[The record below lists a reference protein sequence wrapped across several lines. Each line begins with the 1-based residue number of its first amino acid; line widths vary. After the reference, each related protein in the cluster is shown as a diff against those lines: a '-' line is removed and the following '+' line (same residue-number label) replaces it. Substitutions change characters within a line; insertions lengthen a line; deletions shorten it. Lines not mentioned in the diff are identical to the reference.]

1 MSQHSDSPRLE
12 ALESSVSGIQE
23 TMSELVGMLRQL
35 TTETRTAGDGRRGE
49 ESGGARRDAAHI
61 YSSGTRRGPLTAATG
76 YRVTAVQDEGAGEA
90 TAARNFPVH
99 HRAASEPADTR
110 PGLPTG
116 VGPMI
121 DVRRGEA
128 RDPYLA
134 GITAY
139 DESRDVLRTDFKS
152 LPARVVPPV
161 LKAEKGGFQK
171 FKHEFFLKANMLD
184 ITAHFVDQG
193 MRAVPVGDPLK
204 QKAVLLQEGF
214 SNDEIRTA
222 YQAWNFI
229 DAALQSESDRSIL
242 KRCKSPREVFERLE
256 KWHDPDSEV
265 ATQRLYDK
273 FHEFT
278 IPPHSD
284 PITAL
289 HDLEDTNNQMHE
301 KGIGRIPDAVV
312 HARFVR
318 ALPDEYSL
326 VKEMLQTMK
335 NRDRDEIIRMVSTRH
350 SNLPQKKGAQ
360 RTSRQPEQAFVSSE
374 SGNRSGARRGRDRG
388 GGGRQGRGRR
398 GNNGGGGGNNNSS
411 GTPGGGASSSVGT
424 QRSGDGSGN
433 PGSGGDGRHNIPSG
447 RCFRCRQR
455 GHRRH
460 DCTTRESDFV
470 PRCNRCTGYGHE
482 ESSCSSDAAV
492 LVVELPVPEEDLAVE
507 AQAFAVSE
515 AGKCSV
521 TIGDAVGGVALDKQ
535 VMHYIADSAA
545 TCSMTPN
552 SDGLT
557 CYREC
562 SRPLGL
568 ANGEEITI
576 VGYGDLTVDF
586 RTNHG
591 WVRVEMND
599 VAHVPQLS
607 YNLISLPSM
616 AQKGHTYTG
625 DKDGVTLELKGGK
638 TVFFPLVGKLCR
650 QYGYR
655 PKAANN
661 MVDSACAVIAPGKVK
676 TPNPPPDINIL
687 HCTFGHAHEG
697 LLKKTATQQG
707 IAYSGEL
714 HECRGC
720 SMAKGLRKPIARS
733 TQTRADKRLQ
743 RVFVDL
749 SGPTAVKSIGGKRY
763 TLIVR
768 DDCTRFNRVYFLRH
782 KSDAASAFESF
793 LAEVRADGIPSTVM
807 AVRSDNGREFF
818 GGAFGE
824 LCRKRCIKQEFTP
837 ADSPKYNGVAER
849 ALGLI
854 NDAATAAR
862 IQATELYPGAPDY
875 PSLWAEA
882 VSWACHALNCTA
894 TTANPGD
901 KSPYEMW
908 YGSPPPRGAV
918 WPFLKPAVCRVKR
931 NNKSLP
937 KAQDCY
943 YVGPGIDH
951 PRDCIRVL
959 TANRSI
965 LTTRNVTWRHV
976 PLSRPAPPQQLPPIA
991 EEGGSTAGEG
1001 ASGER
1006 APSQGGG
1013 GVEEVLDNESDLDD
1027 TKPIARSTHTG
1038 ADTLCLSRAPA
1049 AAAPY
1054 CQRGGVY
1061 SGGGRERGGGVKSRR
1076 KEGARLG
1083 QRVQPRQRS
1092 GGVAPGVTRNPPTP
1106 SASPGRGGATGRN
1119 RSRGSGGAEG
1129 NPPTPSA
1136 SPGRGGARGRMRSR
1150 GSGGAEGNPP
1160 TPSASPGRGSATGRI
1175 RSRGS
1180 GGAEGNPPTPSASPG
1195 RGGASGRIRSRGSGG
1210 AEGDTPTPSVPPG
1223 RADFGGI
1230 NGNSGSRVSSSSSS
1244 SSSRTSSSRDSSS
1257 RTSSNTST
1265 SRGDVPTLAGRE
1277 AYRQKWDGKIPAL
1290 QGGRT
1295 RSQSK
1300 KHQMDAD
1307 TADALLTHAW
1317 RTEEEETTTERVHD
1331 LLLEEWLEK
1340 LERRGIGPRARGVR
1354 GCRVG
1359 RQGK

>member
-1 MSQHSDSPRLE
+1 MSGDSASPRLE
-12 ALESSVSGIQE
+12 ALESSVSEIQE
-23 TMSELVGMLRQL
+23 RMSELVGMLRQL

-76 YRVTAVQDEGAGEA
+76 YRVTAVRDEGAGEA

-139 DESRDVLRTDFKS
+139 DESRDVLRTEFKS

-284 PITAL
+284 PIAAL
-289 HDLEDTNNQMHE
+289 HDLEDINNQMHE
-301 KGIGRIPDAVV
+301 KGIGRIPDAVL

-326 VKEMLQTMK
+326 AKETLQAMK

-360 RTSRQPEQAFVSSE
+360 RTSRQPEQAFVSNE
-374 SGNRSGARRGRDRG
+374 SGDRSGARRGRDRRNG
-388 GGGRQGRGRR
+388 GGQGRGR
-398 GNNGGGGGNNNSS
+398 GGSSHGGVGNNNSS
-411 GTPGGGASSSVGT
+411 GTPSGSTSSPVETQGSSDGAGSLGGS
-424 QRSGDGSGN
+424 
-433 PGSGGDGRHNIPSG
+433 GDGRHHIPSG
-447 RCFRCRQR
+447 CCFRCRQR
-455 GHRRH
+455 GHRKR

-470 PRCNRCTGYGHE
+470 PRCTKCTGFGHE
-482 ESSCSSDAAV
+482 ESSCPSDMAV
-492 LVVELPVPEEDLAVE
+492 MVMELPVSEEDLAVE
-507 AQAFAVSE
+507 SQAFAAAE
-515 AGKCSV
+515 AGKCNAA
-521 TIGDAVGGVALDKQ
+521 IDDRVGGEALDKQ
-535 VMHYIADSAA
+535 VVQYIADSAA
-545 TCSMTPN
+545 TCNMTPDA
-552 SDGLT
+552 DGLT
-557 CYREC
+557 NYREC

-568 ANGEEITI
+568 ANGEEISI
-576 VGYGDLTVDF
+576 VGYGDLTVNF
-586 RTNHG
+586 RTDHR

-607 YNLISLPSM
+607 HNLISLPSM
-616 AQKGHTYTG
+616 TLKGHTYTG
-625 DKDGVTLELKGGK
+625 DKGGVTLKLKGGE

-650 QYGYR
+650 QYGFR
-655 PKAANN
+655 PEAAGS
-661 MVDSACAVIAPGKVK
+661 MVDSACTTIAPGKTK
-676 TPNPPPDINIL
+676 TPTTPTDINIL
-687 HCTFGHAHEG
+687 HCTFGDTHEV
-697 LLKKTATQQG
+697 LLKKEQQG
-707 IAYSGEL
+707 VNPSGEL

-720 SMAKGLRKPIARS
+720 SMSKG
-733 TQTRADKRLQ
+733 
-743 RVFVDL
+743 
-749 SGPTAVKSIGGKRY
+749 
-763 TLIVR
+763 
-768 DDCTRFNRVYFLRH
+768 
-782 KSDAASAFESF
+782 
-793 LAEVRADGIPSTVM
+793 
-807 AVRSDNGREFF
+807 
-818 GGAFGE
+818 
-824 LCRKRCIKQEFTP
+824 
-837 ADSPKYNGVAER
+837 
-849 ALGLI
+849 
-854 NDAATAAR
+854 
-862 IQATELYPGAPDY
+862 
-875 PSLWAEA
+875 
-882 VSWACHALNCTA
+882 
-894 TTANPGD
+894 
-901 KSPYEMW
+901 
-908 YGSPPPRGAV
+908 PR
-918 WPFLKPAVCRVKR
+918 
-931 NNKSLP
+931 
-937 KAQDCY
+937 
-943 YVGPGIDH
+943 
-951 PRDCIRVL
+951 
-959 TANRSI
+959 
-965 LTTRNVTWRHV
+965 
-976 PLSRPAPPQQLPPIA
+976 
-991 EEGGSTAGEG
+991 
-1001 ASGER
+1001 
-1006 APSQGGG
+1006 
-1013 GVEEVLDNESDLDD
+1013 
-1027 TKPIARSTHTG
+1027 KPIARSTHTG

-1092 GGVAPGVTRNPPTP
+1092 GGVAPGVTRNARG
-1106 SASPGRGGATGRN
+1106 ASGRN
-1119 RSRGSGGAEG
+1119 K
-1129 NPPTPSA
+1129 
-1136 SPGRGGARGRMRSR
+1136 
-1150 GSGGAEGNPP
+1150 
-1160 TPSASPGRGSATGRI
+1160 
-1175 RSRGS
+1175 SRGS

-1195 RGGASGRIRSRGSGG
+1195 RGGASGRMRSRGSGGAEGNPPTPSASPGRGGATGRIRSRGSGG
-1210 AEGDTPTPSVPPG
+1210 AEGNPSTPSASPGRGGATGKTCSRGHGGADGNPSTPAVSPGRGGASGKICSRGHGGADGNPSTPAVSPGRGGASGKICSRGHGGADGNPSTPAVSPGRGGASGKICSRGHGGAEGNPPTPSPPPG

-1230 NGNSGSRVSSSSSS
+1230 NGNSSSYSNED
-1244 SSSRTSSSRDSSS
+1244 SRTSSDSSS
-1257 RTSSNTST
+1257 GNDD
-1265 SRGDVPTLAGRE
+1265 GDFPAPARRPARDLE
-1277 AYRQKWDGKIPAL
+1277 AFGELPAL
-1290 QGGRT
+1290 QSGHT
-1295 RSQSK
+1295 RSQSRGLA
-1300 KHQMDAD
+1300 MGASCAD
-1307 TADALLTHAW
+1307 DLLAYAM
-1317 RTEEEETTTERVHD
+1317 RAMEAEKPTEEKVAEVERAHD
-1331 LLLEEWLEK
+1331 SLLEEQLEKEREWLEK

>member
-1 MSQHSDSPRLE
+1 MSEHSASPRLE
-12 ALESSVSGIQE
+12 ALESSVSEIQE
-23 TMSELVGMLRQL
+23 RMSELVGMLRQL

-61 YSSGTRRGPLTAATG
+61 YSSGARRGPLTAATG
-76 YRVTAVQDEGAGEA
+76 HRVTAVQDEGTGEA

-121 DVRRGEA
+121 DVRSGEA

-139 DESRDVLRTDFKS
+139 DQGRDVLRAEFKS
-152 LPARVVPPV
+152 LPTRVVAPV
-161 LKAEKGGFQK
+161 LKAEKGSFQK
-171 FKHEFFLKANMLD
+171 FKHEFFLKTNMLD
-184 ITAHFVDQG
+184 ITDHFVGRG

-214 SNDEIRTA
+214 SNEEIKGA
-222 YQAWNFI
+222 YQAWHFI
-229 DAALQSESDRSIL
+229 DAALQSDSDRSIL

-335 NRDRDEIIRMVSTRH
+335 NRDRDEIIRIVSTRH

-360 RTSRQPEQAFVSSE
+360 RTSRRPEQAFVSSE
-374 SGNRSGARRGRDRG
+374 SGNRSGARRGRDRR

-455 GHRRH
+455 GHRRQ

-482 ESSCSSDAAV
+482 ESSCSSDAAI

-535 VMHYIADSAA
+535 VVQYIADSAA
-545 TCSMTPN
+545 TCNMTPDA
-552 SDGLT
+552 DGLT
-557 CYREC
+557 NYREC

-568 ANGEEITI
+568 ANGEEISI
-576 VGYGDLTVDF
+576 VGYGDLTVNF
-586 RTNHG
+586 RTDHR
-591 WVRVEMND
+591 WVRVKMND

-607 YNLISLPSM
+607 HNLISLPSM
-616 AQKGHTYTG
+616 TLKGHTYMG
-625 DKDGVTLELKGGK
+625 DKGGVTLKLKGGE

-650 QYGYR
+650 QYGFR
-655 PKAANN
+655 PEAAGS
-661 MVDSACAVIAPGKVK
+661 MVDSACTTIAPGKTK
-676 TPNPPPDINIL
+676 TPTTPTDINIL
-687 HCTFGHAHEG
+687 HCTSGHTHEV
-697 LLKKTATQQG
+697 LLKKEQQG
-707 IAYSGEL
+707 VNPSGEL

-720 SMAKGLRKPIARS
+720 SMARGLRKS
-733 TQTRADKRLQ
+733 
-743 RVFVDL
+743 
-749 SGPTAVKSIGGKRY
+749 
-763 TLIVR
+763 
-768 DDCTRFNRVYFLRH
+768 
-782 KSDAASAFESF
+782 
-793 LAEVRADGIPSTVM
+793 
-807 AVRSDNGREFF
+807 
-818 GGAFGE
+818 
-824 LCRKRCIKQEFTP
+824 
-837 ADSPKYNGVAER
+837 
-849 ALGLI
+849 
-854 NDAATAAR
+854 
-862 IQATELYPGAPDY
+862 
-875 PSLWAEA
+875 
-882 VSWACHALNCTA
+882 
-894 TTANPGD
+894 
-901 KSPYEMW
+901 
-908 YGSPPPRGAV
+908 
-918 WPFLKPAVCRVKR
+918 
-931 NNKSLP
+931 
-937 KAQDCY
+937 
-943 YVGPGIDH
+943 
-951 PRDCIRVL
+951 
-959 TANRSI
+959 
-965 LTTRNVTWRHV
+965 
-976 PLSRPAPPQQLPPIA
+976 
-991 EEGGSTAGEG
+991 
-1001 ASGER
+1001 
-1006 APSQGGG
+1006 
-1013 GVEEVLDNESDLDD
+1013 
-1027 TKPIARSTHTG
+1027 IARSTHTG
-1038 ADTLCLSRAPA
+1038 ADTLRLSRAPA

-1076 KEGARLG
+1076 KEGARRG

-1092 GGVAPGVTRNPPTP
+1092 GGVAPGVTRNGEAPAAELGAGAAGVRKATPQHHRPPPGGEAPAAESGAGAAGVRKATPQHHRPPPGGEAPAAKFAAAATGVRMATPRHQRFPPGGEAPAAKFAAAATGVRMATPRHQRFPPGGEAPAAKYVAAATGVRKVTPRHHRSPPGGPISVASTATVAATAARTAVPAATAAAATTVETFPPTRGDLRGTWRP
-1106 SASPGRGGATGRN
+1106 SASSPYYRAATRGL
-1119 RSRGSGGAEG
+1119 SRG
-1129 NPPTPSA
+1129 
-1136 SPGRGGARGRMRSR
+1136 ARPWERP
-1150 GSGGAEGNPP
+1150 A
-1160 TPSASPGRGSATGRI
+1160 
-1175 RSRGS
+1175 
-1180 GGAEGNPPTPSASPG
+1180 
-1195 RGGASGRIRSRGSGG
+1195 
-1210 AEGDTPTPSVPPG
+1210 
-1223 RADFGGI
+1223 
-1230 NGNSGSRVSSSSSS
+1230 
-1244 SSSRTSSSRDSSS
+1244 RT
-1257 RTSSNTST
+1257 TC
-1265 SRGDVPTLAGRE
+1265 
-1277 AYRQKWDGKIPAL
+1277 
-1290 QGGRT
+1290 
-1295 RSQSK
+1295 
-1300 KHQMDAD
+1300 
-1307 TADALLTHAW
+1307 W
-1317 RTEEEETTTERVHD
+1317 RT
-1331 LLLEEWLEK
+1331 
-1340 LERRGIGPRARGVR
+1340 P
-1354 GCRVG
+1354 
-1359 RQGK
+1359 

>member
-1 MSQHSDSPRLE
+1 MSEHSASPRLE
-12 ALESSVSGIQE
+12 ALESSVSEIQE
-23 TMSELVGMLRQL
+23 RMSELVGMLRQL
-35 TTETRTAGDGRRGE
+35 TTETRTAGDGRRGG

-61 YSSGTRRGPLTAATG
+61 YSSGAGRGPLTAATG
-76 YRVTAVQDEGAGEA
+76 YRVTAVQDEGTGEA

-128 RDPYLA
+128 RDPYFA

-161 LKAEKGGFQK
+161 LKGEKGGFQK

-278 IPPHSD
+278 ISPHSD

-289 HDLEDTNNQMHE
+289 HDLEDTNKQMHE

-326 VKEMLQTMK
+326 VKETLQAMK

-350 SNLPQKKGAQ
+350 SNLPRKNGAQ
-360 RTSRQPEQAFVSSE
+360 RSSRQPEQAFVSSE
-374 SGNRSGARRGRDRG
+374 SSNHSGARRGRDRR
-388 GGGRQGRGRR
+388 GGGRQGRGRS

-447 RCFRCRQR
+447 RCFRCKQR
-455 GHRRH
+455 GHRRQ

-545 TCSMTPN
+545 TCNMTPDA
-552 SDGLT
+552 DGLT
-557 CYREC
+557 NYREC

-568 ANGEEITI
+568 ANGEEISI
-576 VGYGDLTVDF
+576 VGYGDLTVNF
-586 RTNHG
+586 RTDHR
-591 WVRVEMND
+591 WVRVKMND

-607 YNLISLPSM
+607 HNLMSLPSM
-616 AQKGHTYTG
+616 TLKGHTYTG
-625 DKDGVTLELKGGK
+625 DKGGVTLKLKGGE
-638 TVFFPLVGKLCR
+638 TVFSPLVGKLCR
-650 QYGYR
+650 QYGFR
-655 PKAANN
+655 PEAAGS
-661 MVDSACAVIAPGKVK
+661 MVDSACTTIAPGKTK
-676 TPNPPPDINIL
+676 TPTTPTDINIL
-687 HCTFGHAHEG
+687 HCTFGDTHEV
-697 LLKKTATQQG
+697 LLKKEQQG
-707 IAYSGEL
+707 VNPSGEL

-720 SMAKGLRKPIARS
+720 SMSKG
-733 TQTRADKRLQ
+733 
-743 RVFVDL
+743 
-749 SGPTAVKSIGGKRY
+749 
-763 TLIVR
+763 
-768 DDCTRFNRVYFLRH
+768 
-782 KSDAASAFESF
+782 
-793 LAEVRADGIPSTVM
+793 
-807 AVRSDNGREFF
+807 
-818 GGAFGE
+818 
-824 LCRKRCIKQEFTP
+824 
-837 ADSPKYNGVAER
+837 
-849 ALGLI
+849 
-854 NDAATAAR
+854 
-862 IQATELYPGAPDY
+862 
-875 PSLWAEA
+875 
-882 VSWACHALNCTA
+882 
-894 TTANPGD
+894 
-901 KSPYEMW
+901 
-908 YGSPPPRGAV
+908 PR
-918 WPFLKPAVCRVKR
+918 
-931 NNKSLP
+931 
-937 KAQDCY
+937 
-943 YVGPGIDH
+943 
-951 PRDCIRVL
+951 
-959 TANRSI
+959 
-965 LTTRNVTWRHV
+965 
-976 PLSRPAPPQQLPPIA
+976 
-991 EEGGSTAGEG
+991 
-1001 ASGER
+1001 
-1006 APSQGGG
+1006 
-1013 GVEEVLDNESDLDD
+1013 
-1027 TKPIARSTHTG
+1027 KPIARSTHTG

-1092 GGVAPGVTRNPPTP
+1092 GGVAPGVTRNARG
-1106 SASPGRGGATGRN
+1106 ASGRN
-1119 RSRGSGGAEG
+1119 KSRGSGGAEG

-1136 SPGRGGARGRMRSR
+1136 SPRRGGAS
-1150 GSGGAEGNPP
+1150 
-1160 TPSASPGRGSATGRI
+1160 GRI

-1210 AEGDTPTPSVPPG
+1210 AEDDTPTPSASPRRGGASGRIRSRGSGGAEGSPPTPSASPGRGGASGRIRSRGSGGAEGDTPTPAVSPGRGGASGKIFSRGHGGADGNPSTPAVSPGRGGASGKICSRGHGGADGNPSTPAVSPGRGGASGKICSRGHGGAEGNPPTPSVPPG

-1230 NGNSGSRVSSSSSS
+1230 NGNSSSYSSED
-1244 SSSRTSSSRDSSS
+1244 SRTSSDSSS
-1257 RTSSNTST
+1257 GNDG
-1265 SRGDVPTLAGRE
+1265 GDFPTHARRPARDLE
-1277 AYRQKWDGKIPAL
+1277 AFGELPVL
-1290 QGGRT
+1290 QSGHT
-1295 RSQSK
+1295 RSQSRGSA
-1300 KHQMDAD
+1300 MGASCAD
-1307 TADALLTHAW
+1307 DLLAYAM
-1317 RTEEEETTTERVHD
+1317 RAMEAEKPTEEKAAEVERAHD
-1331 LLLEEWLEK
+1331 SLLEEQLEKEREWLEK
-1340 LERRGIGPRARGVR
+1340 LEGRGIGPRARDVR

>member
-1 MSQHSDSPRLE
+1 MSEHSASPRLE
-12 ALESSVSGIQE
+12 ALESSVSEIQE
-23 TMSELVGMLRQL
+23 RMSEPVGMLRQL

-61 YSSGTRRGPLTAATG
+61 YSSGARRGPLTAATG
-76 YRVTAVQDEGAGEA
+76 YRVTAVQDQGTGEA
-90 TAARNFPVH
+90 TAARNSPVH

-116 VGPMI
+116 VGPMN
-121 DVRRGEA
+121 DVRSGEA

-139 DESRDVLRTDFKS
+139 DQGRDVLRAEFKS
-152 LPARVVPPV
+152 LPTRVVAPV
-161 LKAEKGGFQK
+161 LKAEKGSFQK
-171 FKHEFFLKANMLD
+171 FKHEFFLKTNMLD
-184 ITAHFVDQG
+184 ITDHFVGQG

-214 SNDEIRTA
+214 SNEEIKGA

-229 DAALQSESDRSIL
+229 DAALQSDSDRSIL

-284 PITAL
+284 PIAAL

-326 VKEMLQTMK
+326 VKETLQAMK

-360 RTSRQPEQAFVSSE
+360 RTSRQPEQAFVSNE
-374 SGNRSGARRGRDRG
+374 SGNRSVARRGRDRR
-388 GGGRQGRGRR
+388 GGGRQGRGRS

-455 GHRRH
+455 GHRRQ

-545 TCSMTPN
+545 TCNMTPN

-625 DKDGVTLELKGGK
+625 DKNGVTLELKGGK

-661 MVDSACAVIAPGKVK
+661 MVDSACAVIAPGNVK

-733 TQTRADKRLQ
+733 THTRADKRLQ

-749 SGPTAVKSIGGKRY
+749 SGPMAVKSIGGKRY

-854 NDAATAAR
+854 NDAAAAAR

-882 VSWACHALNCTA
+882 ASWACHALNCTA

-937 KAQDCY
+937 KALDCY

-1027 TKPIARSTHTG
+1027 TEVGPMLTATREAETG
-1038 ADTLCLSRAPA
+1038 A
-1049 AAAPY
+1049 
-1054 CQRGGVY
+1054 
-1061 SGGGRERGGGVKSRR
+1061 
-1076 KEGARLG
+1076 GA
-1083 QRVQPRQRS
+1083 
-1092 GGVAPGVTRNPPTP
+1092 GGVA
-1106 SASPGRGGATGRN
+1106 
-1119 RSRGSGGAEG
+1119 
-1129 NPPTPSA
+1129 
-1136 SPGRGGARGRMRSR
+1136 
-1150 GSGGAEGNPP
+1150 
-1160 TPSASPGRGSATGRI
+1160 
-1175 RSRGS
+1175 
-1180 GGAEGNPPTPSASPG
+1180 
-1195 RGGASGRIRSRGSGG
+1195 
-1210 AEGDTPTPSVPPG
+1210 EGDPAAPSG
-1223 RADFGGI
+1223 YH
-1230 NGNSGSRVSSSSSS
+1230 GSRVSSSSSS
-1244 SSSRTSSSRDSSS
+1244 SSRESSSSRDSSS

-1277 AYRQKWDGKIPAL
+1277 AHRQKWDGKIPAL

-1317 RTEEEETTTERVHD
+1317 RTEEEKTATERVHD
-1331 LLLEEWLEK
+1331 LLLEERLE
-1340 LERRGIGPRARGVR
+1340 EEHEGRG
-1354 GCRVG
+1354 
-1359 RQGK
+1359 

>member
-1 MSQHSDSPRLE
+1 MSEHSASPRLE
-12 ALESSVSGIQE
+12 ALESSVSEIQE
-23 TMSELVGMLRQL
+23 RMSELVGMLRQL

-61 YSSGTRRGPLTAATG
+61 YSSGARRGPLTAATG
-76 YRVTAVQDEGAGEA
+76 HRVTAVQDEGTGEA

-121 DVRRGEA
+121 DVRSGEA

-139 DESRDVLRTDFKS
+139 DQGRDVLRAEFKS
-152 LPARVVPPV
+152 LPTRVVPPV
-161 LKAEKGGFQK
+161 LKAEKAGFQK
-171 FKHEFFLKANMLD
+171 FKHEFFLKTNMLD
-184 ITAHFVDQG
+184 ITDHFVGQG

-214 SNDEIRTA
+214 SNEEIKGA

-229 DAALQSESDRSIL
+229 DAALQSDSDRSIL
-242 KRCKSPREVFERLE
+242 KRCKSRREVFERLE

-284 PITAL
+284 PIAAL
-289 HDLEDTNNQMHE
+289 HDLEDINNQMHE
-301 KGIGRIPDAVV
+301 KGIGRIPEAVL

-326 VKEMLQTMK
+326 VKETLQAMK

-360 RTSRQPEQAFVSSE
+360 RTSRQPEQAFVSNK
-374 SGNRSGARRGRDRG
+374 SGNRSGARRGRDRR
-388 GGGRQGRGRR
+388 GGGRQGRGRS

-424 QRSGDGSGN
+424 QRSGDSSPVETQGSSDGA
-433 PGSGGDGRHNIPSG
+433 GSLGGSGDGRHHIPSG

-455 GHRRH
+455 GHRRQ

-482 ESSCSSDAAV
+482 ESSCSSDAAI

-535 VMHYIADSAA
+535 VVQYIADSAA
-545 TCSMTPN
+545 TCNMTPDA
-552 SDGLT
+552 DGLT
-557 CYREC
+557 NYREC

-568 ANGEEITI
+568 ANGEEISI
-576 VGYGDLTVDF
+576 VGYGDLTVNF
-586 RTNHG
+586 RTDHR
-591 WVRVEMND
+591 WVRVKMND

-607 YNLISLPSM
+607 HNLISLPSM
-616 AQKGHTYTG
+616 TLKGHTYMG
-625 DKDGVTLELKGGK
+625 DKGGVTLKLKGGE

-650 QYGYR
+650 QYGFR
-655 PKAANN
+655 PEAAGS
-661 MVDSACAVIAPGKVK
+661 MVDSACTTIAPGKTK
-676 TPNPPPDINIL
+676 TPTTPTDINIL
-687 HCTFGHAHEG
+687 HCTSGHTHEV
-697 LLKKTATQQG
+697 LLKKEQQG
-707 IAYSGEL
+707 VNPSGEL

-720 SMAKGLRKPIARS
+720 SMARGLRKS
-733 TQTRADKRLQ
+733 
-743 RVFVDL
+743 
-749 SGPTAVKSIGGKRY
+749 
-763 TLIVR
+763 
-768 DDCTRFNRVYFLRH
+768 
-782 KSDAASAFESF
+782 
-793 LAEVRADGIPSTVM
+793 
-807 AVRSDNGREFF
+807 
-818 GGAFGE
+818 
-824 LCRKRCIKQEFTP
+824 
-837 ADSPKYNGVAER
+837 
-849 ALGLI
+849 
-854 NDAATAAR
+854 
-862 IQATELYPGAPDY
+862 
-875 PSLWAEA
+875 
-882 VSWACHALNCTA
+882 
-894 TTANPGD
+894 
-901 KSPYEMW
+901 
-908 YGSPPPRGAV
+908 
-918 WPFLKPAVCRVKR
+918 
-931 NNKSLP
+931 
-937 KAQDCY
+937 
-943 YVGPGIDH
+943 
-951 PRDCIRVL
+951 
-959 TANRSI
+959 
-965 LTTRNVTWRHV
+965 
-976 PLSRPAPPQQLPPIA
+976 
-991 EEGGSTAGEG
+991 
-1001 ASGER
+1001 
-1006 APSQGGG
+1006 
-1013 GVEEVLDNESDLDD
+1013 
-1027 TKPIARSTHTG
+1027 IARSTHTG
-1038 ADTLCLSRAPA
+1038 ADTLRLSRAPA

-1076 KEGARLG
+1076 KEGARRG

-1092 GGVAPGVTRNPPTP
+1092 GGVAPGVTRNARSASGRIRSRGSGGAEDDTPTP
-1106 SASPGRGGATGRN
+1106 SASPRRGGASGRI
-1119 RSRGSGGAEG
+1119 RSRDSGGAEG

-1136 SPGRGGARGRMRSR
+1136 SPGRV
-1150 GSGGAEGNPP
+1150 
-1160 TPSASPGRGSATGRI
+1160 
-1175 RSRGS
+1175 
-1180 GGAEGNPPTPSASPG
+1180 
-1195 RGGASGRIRSRGSGG
+1195 GASGRIRSRGSGG

-1244 SSSRTSSSRDSSS
+1244 SSCSSSRTSSSRDSSS

-1317 RTEEEETTTERVHD
+1317 RTEEEETATERVHD
-1331 LLLEEWLEK
+1331 LLLEEWFEK

>member
-1 MSQHSDSPRLE
+1 MSQHSASPRLE
-12 ALESSVSGIQE
+12 ALESSVSEIQE
-23 TMSELVGMLRQL
+23 RMSELAGMLRQL

-61 YSSGTRRGPLTAATG
+61 YSSSTRRGPLTAATG

-121 DVRRGEA
+121 DVRSGEA
-128 RDPYLA
+128 RDPYL
-134 GITAY
+134 T
-139 DESRDVLRTDFKS
+139 ET
-152 LPARVVPPV
+152 
-161 LKAEKGGFQK
+161 
-171 FKHEFFLKANMLD
+171 
-184 ITAHFVDQG
+184 
-193 MRAVPVGDPLK
+193 
-204 QKAVLLQEGF
+204 LQ
-214 SNDEIRTA
+214 A
-222 YQAWNFI
+222 
-229 DAALQSESDRSIL
+229 
-242 KRCKSPREVFERLE
+242 
-256 KWHDPDSEV
+256 
-265 ATQRLYDK
+265 
-273 FHEFT
+273 
-278 IPPHSD
+278 
-284 PITAL
+284 
-289 HDLEDTNNQMHE
+289 
-301 KGIGRIPDAVV
+301 
-312 HARFVR
+312 
-318 ALPDEYSL
+318 
-326 VKEMLQTMK
+326 MK

-374 SGNRSGARRGRDRG
+374 SGNRSGARRGRDRR

-398 GNNGGGGGNNNSS
+398 GNNDGGGGKNNSS

-455 GHRRH
+455 GHRRQ

-482 ESSCSSDAAV
+482 ESSCLSDAAV

-599 VAHVPQLS
+599 VVHVPQLS

-650 QYGYR
+650 QYVYR

-661 MVDSACAVIAPGKVK
+661 MVDTACAVIAPGKA
-676 TPNPPPDINIL
+676 PNPPTDINIL

-733 TQTRADKRLQ
+733 TRTRADKRLQ

-749 SGPTAVKSIGGKRY
+749 SGPMAVKSIGGKRY

-854 NDAATAAR
+854 NDAAAAAR

-875 PSLWAEA
+875 PSSWAEA

-908 YGSPPPRGAV
+908 YGLPPPRGAV

-931 NNKSLP
+931 NNKSQP

-943 YVGPGIDH
+943 YVGPAIDH

-1027 TKPIARSTHTG
+1027 TEVGPM
-1038 ADTLCLSRAPA
+1038 PA

-1061 SGGGRERGGGVKSRR
+1061 SGGGGVKSRR
-1076 KEGARLG
+1076 KEGARRG

-1092 GGVAPGVTRNPPTP
+1092 GGVAPGVTRNAR
-1106 SASPGRGGATGRN
+1106 SASGRI
-1119 RSRGSGGAEG
+1119 RSRGSGGAEDDT
-1129 NPPTPSA
+1129 PTPSA
-1136 SPGRGGARGRMRSR
+1136 SPRRGGAI
-1150 GSGGAEGNPP
+1150 
-1160 TPSASPGRGSATGRI
+1160 GRI

-1180 GGAEGNPPTPSASPG
+1180 GGAEGNPPKPSASPG

-1210 AEGDTPTPSVPPG
+1210 AEGDTPTPSAPLRRGGASGRICSRGHGGADGNPSTPAVSPGRGGASGKICSRGHGGAEGNPPTPSVPPG

-1230 NGNSGSRVSSSSSS
+1230 NGNSGSRVSSSS
-1244 SSSRTSSSRDSSS
+1244 SSS

-1317 RTEEEETTTERVHD
+1317 RTEEEETATERVHD

>member
-1 MSQHSDSPRLE
+1 M
-12 ALESSVSGIQE
+12 
-23 TMSELVGMLRQL
+23 
-35 TTETRTAGDGRRGE
+35 
-49 ESGGARRDAAHI
+49 
-61 YSSGTRRGPLTAATG
+61 
-76 YRVTAVQDEGAGEA
+76 
-90 TAARNFPVH
+90 
-99 HRAASEPADTR
+99 
-110 PGLPTG
+110 
-116 VGPMI
+116 
-121 DVRRGEA
+121 
-128 RDPYLA
+128 
-134 GITAY
+134 
-139 DESRDVLRTDFKS
+139 
-152 LPARVVPPV
+152 
-161 LKAEKGGFQK
+161 
-171 FKHEFFLKANMLD
+171 
-184 ITAHFVDQG
+184 
-193 MRAVPVGDPLK
+193 
-204 QKAVLLQEGF
+204 
-214 SNDEIRTA
+214 
-222 YQAWNFI
+222 
-229 DAALQSESDRSIL
+229 
-242 KRCKSPREVFERLE
+242 
-256 KWHDPDSEV
+256 
-265 ATQRLYDK
+265 
-273 FHEFT
+273 
-278 IPPHSD
+278 
-284 PITAL
+284 
-289 HDLEDTNNQMHE
+289 
-301 KGIGRIPDAVV
+301 
-312 HARFVR
+312 
-318 ALPDEYSL
+318 
-326 VKEMLQTMK
+326 
-335 NRDRDEIIRMVSTRH
+335 
-350 SNLPQKKGAQ
+350 
-360 RTSRQPEQAFVSSE
+360 
-374 SGNRSGARRGRDRG
+374 
-388 GGGRQGRGRR
+388 
-398 GNNGGGGGNNNSS
+398 
-411 GTPGGGASSSVGT
+411 
-424 QRSGDGSGN
+424 
-433 PGSGGDGRHNIPSG
+433 
-447 RCFRCRQR
+447 
-455 GHRRH
+455 
-460 DCTTRESDFV
+460 
-470 PRCNRCTGYGHE
+470 
-482 ESSCSSDAAV
+482 
-492 LVVELPVPEEDLAVE
+492 
-507 AQAFAVSE
+507 
-515 AGKCSV
+515 
-521 TIGDAVGGVALDKQ
+521 
-535 VMHYIADSAA
+535 
-545 TCSMTPN
+545 
-552 SDGLT
+552 
-557 CYREC
+557 
-562 SRPLGL
+562 
-568 ANGEEITI
+568 
-576 VGYGDLTVDF
+576 
-586 RTNHG
+586 
-591 WVRVEMND
+591 
-599 VAHVPQLS
+599 
-607 YNLISLPSM
+607 
-616 AQKGHTYTG
+616 
-625 DKDGVTLELKGGK
+625 
-638 TVFFPLVGKLCR
+638 
-650 QYGYR
+650 
-655 PKAANN
+655 
-661 MVDSACAVIAPGKVK
+661 
-676 TPNPPPDINIL
+676 
-687 HCTFGHAHEG
+687 
-697 LLKKTATQQG
+697 
-707 IAYSGEL
+707 
-714 HECRGC
+714 
-720 SMAKGLRKPIARS
+720 
-733 TQTRADKRLQ
+733 
-743 RVFVDL
+743 
-749 SGPTAVKSIGGKRY
+749 KSIGGKRY

-768 DDCTRFNRVYFLRH
+768 DDCTRFNRVYFY

-976 PLSRPAPPQQLPPIA
+976 PLSRPAPPQELPPIA

-1013 GVEEVLDNESDLDD
+1013 GVQEVLDNESDLDD
-1027 TKPIARSTHTG
+1027 TGPM
-1038 ADTLCLSRAPA
+1038 PA

-1054 CQRGGVY
+1054 CQRGEVY
-1061 SGGGRERGGGVKSRR
+1061 SGGGGVKSRR
-1076 KEGARLG
+1076 KEGARRG

-1092 GGVAPGVTRNPPTP
+1092 GGVAPGVTRNAR
-1106 SASPGRGGATGRN
+1106 SASGRI
-1119 RSRGSGGAEG
+1119 RSRGSGGAEDDT
-1129 NPPTPSA
+1129 PTPSA
-1136 SPGRGGARGRMRSR
+1136 SPRRGGAS
-1150 GSGGAEGNPP
+1150 
-1160 TPSASPGRGSATGRI
+1160 GRI
-1175 RSRGS
+1175 RSRDS

-1244 SSSRTSSSRDSSS
+1244 SSSSSRSSSSRDSSS

-1317 RTEEEETTTERVHD
+1317 RTEEEETATERVHD

>member
-1 MSQHSDSPRLE
+1 MSEHSSSPRLE
-12 ALESSVSGIQE
+12 ALESSVSEIQE
-23 TMSELVGMLRQL
+23 KMSELVGMLRQL

-61 YSSGTRRGPLTAATG
+61 YNSGARRGPLTAATG
-76 YRVTAVQDEGAGEA
+76 YRVTAVQDEGTGEA

-171 FKHEFFLKANMLD
+171 FKHDFFLKANMLD

-284 PITAL
+284 PIAAL
-289 HDLEDTNNQMHE
+289 HDLEDINNEMHE
-301 KGIGRIPDAVV
+301 KGIGRIPEAVL

-326 VKEMLQTMK
+326 VKETLQAMK

-350 SNLPQKKGAQ
+350 SNLPRKNGAQ
-360 RTSRQPEQAFVSSE
+360 RSSRQPEQAFASNE
-374 SGNRSGARRGRDRG
+374 SGNRSGARRGRDRRNG
-388 GGGRQGRGRR
+388 GGQGRGR
-398 GNNGGGGGNNNSS
+398 GGSSHGGVGNNNSP
-411 GTPGGGASSSVGT
+411 GTPSGSTSSPVETQGSSDGAGSLGG
-424 QRSGDGSGN
+424 
-433 PGSGGDGRHNIPSG
+433 GGDGRHHIPSG

-455 GHRRH
+455 GHRRQ

-482 ESSCSSDAAV
+482 ESSCSSDAAI

-507 AQAFAVSE
+507 AEAFAVSE

-521 TIGDAVGGVALDKQ
+521 TIGDAIGGVALDKQ
-535 VMHYIADSAA
+535 VVQYIADSAA
-545 TCSMTPN
+545 TCNMTPDA
-552 SDGLT
+552 DGLT
-557 CYREC
+557 NYREC
-562 SRPLGL
+562 RRPLGL
-568 ANGEEITI
+568 ANGEEISI
-576 VGYGDLTVDF
+576 VGYGDLTVNF
-586 RTNHG
+586 RTDHR
-591 WVRVEMND
+591 WVRVKMND

-607 YNLISLPSM
+607 HNLISLPSM
-616 AQKGHTYTG
+616 TLKGHTYMG
-625 DKDGVTLELKGGK
+625 DKGGVTLKLKGGE

-650 QYGYR
+650 QYGFR
-655 PKAANN
+655 PEAAGS
-661 MVDSACAVIAPGKVK
+661 MVDSACTTIAPGKTK
-676 TPNPPPDINIL
+676 TPTTPTDINIL
-687 HCTFGHAHEG
+687 HCTSGHTHEV
-697 LLKKTATQQG
+697 LLKKEQQG
-707 IAYSGEL
+707 VNPSGEL

-720 SMAKGLRKPIARS
+720 SMARGLRKS
-733 TQTRADKRLQ
+733 T
-743 RVFVDL
+743 
-749 SGPTAVKSIGGKRY
+749 
-763 TLIVR
+763 
-768 DDCTRFNRVYFLRH
+768 
-782 KSDAASAFESF
+782 
-793 LAEVRADGIPSTVM
+793 
-807 AVRSDNGREFF
+807 
-818 GGAFGE
+818 
-824 LCRKRCIKQEFTP
+824 
-837 ADSPKYNGVAER
+837 
-849 ALGLI
+849 
-854 NDAATAAR
+854 
-862 IQATELYPGAPDY
+862 
-875 PSLWAEA
+875 
-882 VSWACHALNCTA
+882 
-894 TTANPGD
+894 
-901 KSPYEMW
+901 
-908 YGSPPPRGAV
+908 
-918 WPFLKPAVCRVKR
+918 
-931 NNKSLP
+931 
-937 KAQDCY
+937 
-943 YVGPGIDH
+943 
-951 PRDCIRVL
+951 
-959 TANRSI
+959 
-965 LTTRNVTWRHV
+965 
-976 PLSRPAPPQQLPPIA
+976 
-991 EEGGSTAGEG
+991 
-1001 ASGER
+1001 
-1006 APSQGGG
+1006 
-1013 GVEEVLDNESDLDD
+1013 
-1027 TKPIARSTHTG
+1027 ARSTHTG
-1038 ADTLCLSRAPA
+1038 ADTLRLSRAPA

-1076 KEGARLG
+1076 KEGARRG

-1092 GGVAPGVTRNPPTP
+1092 GGVAPGVTRN
-1106 SASPGRGGATGRN
+1106 
-1119 RSRGSGGAEG
+1119 
-1129 NPPTPSA
+1129 
-1136 SPGRGGARGRMRSR
+1136 ARG
-1150 GSGGAEGNPP
+1150 
-1160 TPSASPGRGSATGRI
+1160 ASGRI

-1180 GGAEGNPPTPSASPG
+1180 GGAEGNPPTPSPAAELGAGAAGVRKTTPRHHRPPPG
-1195 RGGASGRIRSRGSGG
+1195 GEAPAAESGAGAAGVRKATPQHHRPPPGGEAPAAELGAGAAGARKATPRHHRPPSGGEAPAAEFAAAATGVRMATPRHQRFPPGGEAPAAKICSRGHGG
-1210 AEGDTPTPSVPPG
+1210 AEGNPPTPSVPPG

-1230 NGNSGSRVSSSSSS
+1230 NGSSSSYSS
-1244 SSSRTSSSRDSSS
+1244 EDSRTRSDSSS
-1257 RTSSNTST
+1257 GNDG
-1265 SRGDVPTLAGRE
+1265 GDFPTHARRPARDLE
-1277 AYRQKWDGKIPAL
+1277 AFGELPVL
-1290 QGGRT
+1290 QSGHT
-1295 RSQSK
+1295 RSQSRGSA
-1300 KHQMDAD
+1300 MGASCAD
-1307 TADALLTHAW
+1307 DQLAYAMRAMEAEKP
-1317 RTEEEETTTERVHD
+1317 TEEKAAEVERAHD
-1331 LLLEEWLEK
+1331 SLLEEQLEKEREWLEK
-1340 LERRGIGPRARGVR
+1340 LEGRGIGPRARDVR